1 MEKQWK
7 RVLSEL
13 WKIVYPC
20 LLYLA
25 VLNCVATVGMQIFG
39 DAWYYSHTMLTSCIA
54 MGISIP
60 VLILL
65 YWKDYKQMPYFFTEK
80 KKSGILHY
88 LVIGTGSLL
97 LAFALNFFIVITKLQ
112 DIFPEYQN
120 TAKQMYQENG
130 IFILLATVILAPVME
145 ELVFRGICF
154 GRIRKFT
161 DKKMTIIL
169 SALLFGLYHMN
180 LVQFIYAFL
189 MGMVFGAIYEKYR
202 NIKLVMVAHAFANL
216 CAVLLSISS
225 LHF

>member
-1 MEKQWK
+1 MQWK
-7 RVLSEL
+7 KVFSEL

-20 LLYLA
+20 LIYLV
-25 VLNCVATVGMQIFG
+25 VLNCVAMAGMQIFSEE
-39 DAWYYSHTMLTSCIA
+39 WYYSHTMLVSCVS

-60 VLILL
+60 VLIWI
-65 YWKDYKQMPYFFTEK
+65 YWKDYKEMPYFFCEK
-80 KKSGILHY
+80 KKVGLLHY
-88 LVIGTGSLL
+88 LAIGTVALV
-97 LAFALNFFIVITKLQ
+97 LAFVLNFLITLTKLQ
-112 DIFPEYQN
+112 ELFPEYQN
-120 TAKQMYQENG
+120 TAGQMYQENG
-130 IFILLATVILAPVME
+130 VFILLATVLLAPIME

-161 DKKMTIIL
+161 DKKLTIIM
-169 SALLFGLYHMN
+169 SGLLFGLYHMN

-202 NIKLVMVAHAFANL
+202 NIKLVMVAHASANL